1 MKRMCWRKVFA
12 LTVLMVSPV
21 WAQLEA
27 GRTLYGLDEVGVV
40 VENGHPDAG
49 RRGLTRATLQTEVAL
64 RLQQAGIRVLAEDG
78 WEETPGKPFLYLD
91 LGIVPLDNF
100 PVYSVTVT
108 LQLRQSAC
116 LARNLIV
123 CETAITWADTRVMH
137 AVRVWRL
144 ASLQQDV
151 RAAVG
156 RFTRAHRTQNC
167 ER

>member
-1 MKRMCWRKVFA
+1 MKRMCWRAVFA
-12 LTVLMVSPV
+12 LTVLMVSPA
-21 WAQLEA
+21 WAQLEG

-40 VENGHPDAG
+40 VENVHPDAE
-49 RRGLTRATLQTEVAL
+49 RRGLSRATLQTEVAL

-78 WEETPGKPFLYLD
+78 WEETPGKPVLYLD

-123 CETAITWADTRVMH
+123 CETAITWEDASVRR
-137 AVRVWRL
+137 AVSVSRL
-144 ASLQQDV
+144 ASLRQDV
-151 RAAVG
+151 RDAVD
-156 RFTRAHRTQNC
+156 RFTSAYLAQNSK
-167 ER
+167 R

>member
-1 MKRMCWRKVFA
+1 MKRMCWRAVFA
-12 LTVLMVSPV
+12 LTVLMVSPA
-21 WAQLEA
+21 WAQLEG
-27 GRTLYGLDEVGVV
+27 GRTLYGLEEVGVV
-40 VENGHPDAG
+40 VENVHPDAE
-49 RRGLTRATLQTEVAL
+49 RRGLSRATLQTEVAL

-123 CETAITWADTRVMH
+123 CETAITWEDTGVRH
-137 AVRVWRL
+137 AVSVSRL

-151 RAAVG
+151 RDAVD
-156 RFTRAHRTQNC
+156 RFTSAYLAQNSK
-167 ER
+167 R